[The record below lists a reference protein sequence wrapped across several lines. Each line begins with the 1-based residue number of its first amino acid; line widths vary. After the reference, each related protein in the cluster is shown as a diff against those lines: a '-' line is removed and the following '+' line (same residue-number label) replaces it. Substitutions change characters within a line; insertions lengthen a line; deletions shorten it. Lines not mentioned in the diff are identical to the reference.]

1 MAEPRTISEEEQRQ
15 ITRVCA
21 QATILLL
28 QHGAESALAETVC
41 RRLGLAL
48 GLEVV
53 EVVLVA
59 NGITLTTICR
69 GQCCTTVRRNSDRGI
84 NMHVVTEVQRAL
96 LRVEAGQFDLDG
108 FSGRLAEIQPLRYN
122 RWLVAVMVG
131 LSCAAFARLGQLA
144 HGQALEWGT
153 LAWAFAGSGVA
164 MLVRQTLAH
173 AGFNPLVN
181 FALAAFVATSIAAQG
196 VLHGWVGNPRLAM
209 AASVLLLV
217 PGYPLINAVSDMVK
231 GYVNTGL
238 SRAGTA
244 LLLLLA
250 SCGGI
255 VLAMT
260 VWNTWTW
267 L

>member
-1 MAEPRTISEEEQRQ
+1 MAEPRQISEEEQRQ

-21 QATILLL
+21 QATLLQL

-48 GLEVV
+48 GLEEV

-59 NGITLTTICR
+59 NGITLTTIFR
-69 GQCCTTVRRNSDRGI
+69 GQCCTTVRRNSDRGL
-84 NMHVVTEVQRAL
+84 NMQVVTEVQRAL
-96 LRVEAGQFDLDG
+96 LRLEAGEFDLAG
-108 FSGRLAEIQPLRYN
+108 VSARLADIQPFRYN
-122 RWLVAVMVG
+122 RWWVALMVG
-131 LSCAAFARLGQLA
+131 LSCAAFARLGQL
-144 HGQALEWGT
+144 GQGEALEWGT
-153 LAWAFAGSGVA
+153 LGWAFAGSSLA
-164 MLVRQTLAH
+164 MVVRQTLGH
-173 AGFNPLVN
+173 HGFNPLVT
-181 FALAAFVATSIAAQG
+181 FALAAFVASSVAAQG

-231 GYVNTGL
+231 GYVNMGL